1 MKGILKYV
9 RWLWSHS
16 VGARGAILVNILL
29 GSLTVGLNLLFI
41 FLCKRLVDIATG
53 VEAGSLGMYTAVIL
67 SVVVLRLVVNAV
79 NVRVENLTNSK
90 MNFIIRKDLYSNL
103 LYAEWLGKEKR
114 HTGDTVNRLESDVST
129 VTNVIVS
136 DVPQI
141 FTTVVQL
148 LAALVFLCTMEW
160 RLAALLVLI
169 TPIFILFSRIFVRR
183 LREMTRGIR
192 ETESEVQ
199 SHLQESLQHRMVIQ
213 SMENEGRMEDRLD
226 DLQDREYGQI
236 KERTRFNIIART
248 MVGAAF
254 SFGYIAAFLWGVYGI
269 SEGAL
274 TFGIMTA
281 FLQLVG
287 QVQRP
292 LVNLTRQIPSLIYST
307 TSIDRLMEMEDA
319 PKEVAGHPV
328 KLAGPA
334 GIRVEDLDYRYPDGQ
349 RMILRGL
356 TFDFPPLSRTAIVG
370 ETGSGKSTLIRLML
384 ALLKP
389 VNGRVVLYDGTQE
402 VPASAATRCNL
413 VYVPQGNTLF
423 SGSVRENLRMGNPE
437 ATEEEMKAALETAV
451 ADFVFSLPDGMDTR
465 CGEGGAGLSEGQ
477 AQRIAIARGLLRP
490 GSILLLDEFSSSLDP
505 ETEQRLM
512 DNLTKK
518 AAGKTMI
525 FITHR
530 ERIAQLCER
539 DLHYPPRKDRA
550 AVRADLPDRPA
561 ALINVPP
568 SFSHCAA
575 RRRRAGC

>member
-16 VGARGAILVNILL
+16 VGARASILVNILL
-29 GSLTVGLNLLFI
+29 GTLTVGLNLLFI

-53 VEAGSLGMYTAVIL
+53 VVAGSLGEYTVFVLA
-67 SVVVLRLVVNAV
+67 VVVLRLVVSTI

-90 MNFIIRKDLYSNL
+90 MNFIIRKGLYSNL

-129 VTNVIVS
+129 VTNVIAS
-136 DVPQI
+136 DFPQI
-141 FTTVVQL
+141 FTTLVQL
-148 LAALVFLCTMEW
+148 VAAIVFLCTMEW

-169 TPIFILFSRIFVRR
+169 TPLFILFSRIFVRR

-236 KERTRFNIIART
+236 KERTRFNVIARS

-269 SEGAL
+269 SKGTL
-274 TFGIMTA
+274 TYGVMTA

-292 LVNLTRQIPSLIYST
+292 LVNLTRQIPGLIYSS

-319 PKEVAGHPV
+319 PKEVAGDPV
-328 KLAGPA
+328 RLAGPA
-334 GIRVEDLDYRYPDGQ
+334 GIRVENLDYRYPDGK
-349 RMILRGL
+349 RMILKDL

-370 ETGSGKSTLIRLML
+370 ETGAGKSTLIRLML

-389 VNGRVVLYDGTQE
+389 VGGRVVLYDEAQE
-402 VPASAATRCNL
+402 TPASAATRCNL

-423 SGSVRENLRMGNPE
+423 SGSVRENLLMGKPD

-451 ADFVFSLPDGMDTR
+451 ADFVYSLPDGLETR
-465 CGEGGAGLSEGQ
+465 CGEGGSGLSEGQ
-477 AQRIAIARGLLRP
+477 SQRIAIARGLLRP

-505 ETEQRLM
+505 ETEQKLM

-539 DLHYPPRKDRA
+539 TCRIDRLA
-550 AVRADLPDRPA
+550 
-561 ALINVPP
+561 
-568 SFSHCAA
+568 
-575 RRRRAGC
+575 

>member
-1 MKGILKYV
+1 MKEILKYT

-53 VEAGSLGMYTAVIL
+53 VEAGSLGPYTVFVL
-67 SVVVLRLVVNAV
+67 SVVVLRLVVATI

-90 MNFIIRKDLYSNL
+90 MNFIIRKGLYSNL

-136 DVPQI
+136 DFPQI
-141 FTTVVQL
+141 FTTLVQL
-148 LAALVFLCTMEW
+148 VAAIVFLCTMEW

-169 TPIFILFSRIFVRR
+169 TPLFILFSRIFVRR

-236 KERTRFNIIART
+236 KERTRFNVIARS

-269 SEGAL
+269 SKGTL
-274 TFGIMTA
+274 TYGVMTA

-292 LVNLTRQIPSLIYST
+292 LVNLTRQIPSLIYSS

-319 PKEVAGHPV
+319 PKVVAGDPV
-328 KLAGPA
+328 RLAGPA
-334 GIRVEDLDYRYPDGQ
+334 GIRVENLDYRYPDGK
-349 RMILRGL
+349 RMILKDL

-370 ETGSGKSTLIRLML
+370 ETGVGKSTLIRLML

-389 VNGRVVLYDGTQE
+389 VGGRVVLYDKAQE
-402 VPASAATRCNL
+402 VSASAATRCNL

-423 SGSVRENLRMGNPE
+423 SGSVRENLRMGNPD
-437 ATEEEMKAALETAV
+437 ATEDEMKAALETAV
-451 ADFVFSLPDGMDTR
+451 ADFVFSLPDGLDTR
-465 CGEGGAGLSEGQ
+465 CGEGGSGLSEGQ
-477 AQRIAIARGLLRP
+477 SQRIAIARGLLRP

-505 ETEQRLM
+505 ETEQKLM

-539 DLHYPPRKDRA
+539 TCRIDR
-550 AVRADLPDRPA
+550 LP
-561 ALINVPP
+561 
-568 SFSHCAA
+568 
-575 RRRRAGC
+575 

>member
-1 MKGILKYV
+1 MKGILKYF

-16 VGARGAILVNILL
+16 VGARGAVLVNILL
-29 GSLTVGLNLLFI
+29 GTVNVGLNLFFI

-53 VEAGSLGMYTAVIL
+53 TLTGSLGLYTGLVLVVIC
-67 SVVVLRLVVNAV
+67 LRLVVAAV

-90 MNFIIRKDLYSNL
+90 MNFIIRKGLYSNL
-103 LYAEWLGKEKR
+103 LYAEWLGKERR
-114 HTGDTVNRLESDVST
+114 HSGDTVNRLESDVST
-129 VTNVIVS
+129 VTNVICA

-141 FTTVVQL
+141 FTTLVQMV
-148 LAALVFLCTMEW
+148 AALGFLCTMEW
-160 RLAALLVLI
+160 RLALLLVLI
-169 TPIFILFSRIFVRR
+169 TPLFILFSRVFVRR

-192 ETESEVQ
+192 ETESQVQ

-236 KERTRFNIIART
+236 KVRTRFNIFART
-248 MVGAAF
+248 MVSAAF

-269 SEGAL
+269 SKGTL
-274 TFGIMTA
+274 TFGVMTA

-292 LVNLTRQIPSLIYST
+292 LVNLTRQIPSLVYST
-307 TSIDRLMEMEDA
+307 TSIDRLMELEDA
-319 PKEVAGHPV
+319 PKEDAGESV

-334 GIRVEDLDYRYPDGQ
+334 GIRIEGVDYRYPDGK
-349 RMILRGL
+349 RMILKDL
-356 TFDFPPLSRTAIVG
+356 TFDFPPMSRTAIVG

-389 VNGRVVLYDGTQE
+389 LAGRVVLYDGAQE
-402 VPASAATRCNL
+402 VTASAATRCNL

-423 SGSVRENLRMGNPE
+423 SGSIRENLLMGNPE
-437 ATEEEMKAALETAV
+437 ATEEQMHSALETAV
-451 ADFVFSLPDGMDTR
+451 ADFVYTLPEGMETR
-465 CGEGGAGLSEGQ
+465 CGEGGSGLSEGQ

-505 ETEQRLM
+505 ETEAKLM

-530 ERIAQLCER
+530 ERIAQCCEKTCR
-539 DLHYPPRKDRA
+539 IERLA
-550 AVRADLPDRPA
+550 
-561 ALINVPP
+561 
-568 SFSHCAA
+568 
-575 RRRRAGC
+575 

>member
-1 MKGILKYV
+1 MKEILKYT

-53 VEAGSLGMYTAVIL
+53 VETGSLGPYTVFVL
-67 SVVVLRLVVNAV
+67 SVVVLRLAV
-79 NVRVENLTNSK
+79 STINVRVENLTNSK
-90 MNFIIRKDLYSNL
+90 MNFIIRKGLYSNL

-136 DVPQI
+136 DFPQI
-141 FTTVVQL
+141 FTTLVQL
-148 LAALVFLCTMEW
+148 VAAIVFLCTMEW

-169 TPIFILFSRIFVRR
+169 TPLFILFSRIFVRR

-236 KERTRFNIIART
+236 KERTRFNVIARS

-269 SEGAL
+269 SKGTL
-274 TFGIMTA
+274 TYGVMTA

-292 LVNLTRQIPSLIYST
+292 LVNLTRQIPSLIYSS

-319 PKEVAGHPV
+319 PKVVAGDPV
-328 KLAGPA
+328 RLAGPA
-334 GIRVEDLDYRYPDGQ
+334 GIRVENLDYRYPDGK
-349 RMILRGL
+349 RMILKDL

-370 ETGSGKSTLIRLML
+370 ETGAGKSTLIRLML

-389 VNGRVVLYDGTQE
+389 VSGRVALYDEAQE

-423 SGSVRENLRMGNPE
+423 SGSVRENLRMGNPD
-437 ATEEEMKAALETAV
+437 ATEDEMKAALETAV
-451 ADFVFSLPDGMDTR
+451 ADFVFSLPDGLDTR
-465 CGEGGAGLSEGQ
+465 CGEGGSGLSEGQ
-477 AQRIAIARGLLRP
+477 SQRIAIARGLLRP

-505 ETEQRLM
+505 ETEQKLM

-539 DLHYPPRKDRA
+539 TCRIDR
-550 AVRADLPDRPA
+550 LP
-561 ALINVPP
+561 
-568 SFSHCAA
+568 
-575 RRRRAGC
+575 

>member
-16 VGARGAILVNILL
+16 VGARGAVLVNILL
-29 GSLTVGLNLLFI
+29 GSLSVGLNLLFI

-53 VEAGSLGMYTAVIL
+53 VLPDSLSLYTAFVL
-67 SVVVLRLVVNAV
+67 VVVVLRLVVTAL

-114 HTGDTVNRLESDVST
+114 HTGDTVNRLETDVST
-129 VTNVIVS
+129 VTSVICS
-136 DVPQI
+136 DFPQI
-141 FTTVVQL
+141 FTTLIQL
-148 LAALVFLCTMEW
+148 VAAVVFLCTLEW

-169 TPIFILFSRIFVRR
+169 TPLFIVFSRIFIHR

-192 ETESEVQ
+192 ETESQVQ

-248 MVGAAF
+248 MVSAAF
-254 SFGYIAAFLWGVYGI
+254 SLGYIAAFLWGVYGI
-269 SEGAL
+269 SKGAI
-274 TFGIMTA
+274 TFGVMTA

-292 LVNLTRQIPSLIYST
+292 LVNLARQIPSFIYST

-319 PKEVAGHPV
+319 PKEVAGDPV
-328 KLAGPA
+328 KLA
-334 GIRVEDLDYRYPDGQ
+334 GIRVEDLYYRYPDGQ
-349 RMILRGL
+349 RMILQGL

-389 VNGRVVLYDGTQE
+389 VDGRVVLYDGTQE

-539 DLHYPPRKDRA
+539 TCRIDR
-550 AVRADLPDRPA
+550 LP
-561 ALINVPP
+561 
-568 SFSHCAA
+568 
-575 RRRRAGC
+575 

>member
-1 MKGILKYV
+1 MKEILKYT

-53 VEAGSLGMYTAVIL
+53 VETGSLGPYTVFVL
-67 SVVVLRLVVNAV
+67 SVVVLRLAV
-79 NVRVENLTNSK
+79 STINVRVENLTNSK
-90 MNFIIRKDLYSNL
+90 MNFIIRKGLYSNL

-136 DVPQI
+136 DFPQI
-141 FTTVVQL
+141 FTTLVQL
-148 LAALVFLCTMEW
+148 VAAIVFLCTMEW

-169 TPIFILFSRIFVRR
+169 TPLFILFSRIFVRR

-236 KERTRFNIIART
+236 KERTRFNVIARS

-269 SEGAL
+269 SKGTL
-274 TFGIMTA
+274 TYGVMTA

-292 LVNLTRQIPSLIYST
+292 LVNLTRQIPSLIYSS

-319 PKEVAGHPV
+319 PKVVAGDPV
-328 KLAGPA
+328 RLAGPA
-334 GIRVEDLDYRYPDGQ
+334 GIRVENLDYRYPDGK
-349 RMILRGL
+349 RMILKDL

-370 ETGSGKSTLIRLML
+370 ETGVGKSTLIRLML

-389 VNGRVVLYDGTQE
+389 VGGRVVLYDKAQE
-402 VPASAATRCNL
+402 VSASAATRCNL

-423 SGSVRENLRMGNPE
+423 SGSVRENLRMGNPD
-437 ATEEEMKAALETAV
+437 ATEDEMKAALETAV
-451 ADFVFSLPDGMDTR
+451 ADFVFSLPDGLETR
-465 CGEGGAGLSEGQ
+465 CGEGGSGLSEGQ
-477 AQRIAIARGLLRP
+477 SQRIAIARGLLRP

-505 ETEQRLM
+505 ETEQKLM

-539 DLHYPPRKDRA
+539 TCRIDR
-550 AVRADLPDRPA
+550 LP
-561 ALINVPP
+561 
-568 SFSHCAA
+568 
-575 RRRRAGC
+575 

>member
-1 MKGILKYV
+1 MKEILKYF

-16 VGARGAILVNILL
+16 VGARWAVLANILL
-29 GSLTVGLNLLFI
+29 GSLNVGLNLFFI

-53 VEAGSLGMYTAVIL
+53 AATGSLGFYTAIVLAVVIL
-67 SVVVLRLVVNAV
+67 RLLVSAV
-79 NVRVENLTNSK
+79 NLRVENLTNSK
-90 MNFIIRKDLYSNL
+90 MNFIIRRGLYSNI
-103 LYAEWLGKEKR
+103 LYSEWLGKEKR

-129 VTNVIVS
+129 VTNVICS

-141 FTTVVQL
+141 FTTVIQL
-148 LAALVFLCTMEW
+148 LAAVVFLCTMEW

-169 TPIFILFSRIFVRR
+169 TPLFILFSRVFIRR

-226 DLQDREYGQI
+226 GLQDREYGQI

-269 SEGAL
+269 FKGSL
-274 TFGIMTA
+274 TFGVMTA

-292 LVNLTRQIPSLIYST
+292 LVNLSRQIPSFVYST
-307 TSIDRLMEMEDA
+307 TSIDRLMELEDA
-319 PKEVAGHPV
+319 PKEEAGDPV
-328 KLAGPA
+328 KLAGAA
-334 GIRVEDLDYRYPDGQ
+334 GIRVEHLHYCYPDGH
-349 RMILRGL
+349 RMVLKDL

-389 VNGRVVLYDGTQE
+389 VKGRVLLYDDTRE

-423 SGSVRENLRMGNPE
+423 SGSVRENLLMGNPD
-437 ATEEEMKAALETAV
+437 ATEEEMRAALETAV
-451 ADFVFSLPDGMDTR
+451 ADFVYTLPEGMETR
-465 CGEGGAGLSEGQ
+465 CGEGGTGLSEGQ

-505 ETEQRLM
+505 ETEAKLM

-530 ERIAQLCER
+530 ERIAQFCER
-539 DLHYPPRKDRA
+539 TCRIDRLA
-550 AVRADLPDRPA
+550 
-561 ALINVPP
+561 
-568 SFSHCAA
+568 
-575 RRRRAGC
+575 

>member
-16 VGARGAILVNILL
+16 VGARASILVNILL
-29 GSLTVGLNLLFI
+29 GTLTVGLNLLFI

-53 VEAGSLGMYTAVIL
+53 VVAGSLGEYTVFVLA
-67 SVVVLRLVVNAV
+67 VVVLRLVVSTI

-90 MNFIIRKDLYSNL
+90 MNFIIRKGLYSNL

-129 VTNVIVS
+129 VTNVIAS
-136 DVPQI
+136 DFPQI
-141 FTTVVQL
+141 FTTLVQL
-148 LAALVFLCTMEW
+148 VAAIVFLCTMEW

-169 TPIFILFSRIFVRR
+169 TPLFILFSRIFVRR

-236 KERTRFNIIART
+236 KERTRFNVIARS

-269 SEGAL
+269 SKGTL
-274 TFGIMTA
+274 TYGVMTA

-292 LVNLTRQIPSLIYST
+292 LVNLTRQIPGLIYSS

-319 PKEVAGHPV
+319 PKEVAGDPV
-328 KLAGPA
+328 RLAGPA
-334 GIRVEDLDYRYPDGQ
+334 GIRVENLDYRYPDGK
-349 RMILRGL
+349 RMILKDL

-370 ETGSGKSTLIRLML
+370 ETGVGKSTLIRLML

-389 VNGRVVLYDGTQE
+389 VGGRVVLYDKAQE
-402 VPASAATRCNL
+402 VSASAATRCNL

-423 SGSVRENLRMGNPE
+423 SGSVRENLRMGNPD
-437 ATEEEMKAALETAV
+437 ATEDEMKAALETAV
-451 ADFVFSLPDGMDTR
+451 ADFVFSLPDGLDTR
-465 CGEGGAGLSEGQ
+465 CGEGGSGLSEGQ
-477 AQRIAIARGLLRP
+477 SQRIAIARGLLRP

-505 ETEQRLM
+505 ETEQKLM

-539 DLHYPPRKDRA
+539 TCRIDR
-550 AVRADLPDRPA
+550 LP
-561 ALINVPP
+561 
-568 SFSHCAA
+568 
-575 RRRRAGC
+575 

>member
-16 VGARGAILVNILL
+16 VGARGAILLNILL
-29 GSLTVGLNLLFI
+29 GSVNVGLNLLFI

-53 VEAGSLGMYTAVIL
+53 VVTGSLGLYTAVIL
-67 SVVVLRLVVNAV
+67 SVVVIRLLVSAV

-129 VTNVIVS
+129 VTDVIVS

-148 LAALVFLCTMEW
+148 VAALVFLCTMEW

-169 TPIFILFSRIFVRR
+169 TPLFILFSRVFIRR

-248 MVGAAF
+248 MMGAAF

-269 SEGAL
+269 SSGAL
-274 TFGIMTA
+274 TFGVMTA

-319 PKEVAGHPV
+319 PKEVAGDPV
-328 KLAGPA
+328 KLAGAA
-334 GIRVEDLDYRYPDGQ
+334 GIRVENLDYRYPDGK
-349 RMILRGL
+349 RMILKDL

-389 VNGRVVLYDGTQE
+389 VGGRVVLYDGTQE
-402 VPASAATRCNL
+402 VPASSATRCNL

-423 SGSVRENLRMGNPE
+423 SGSVRENLLMGNPD
-437 ATEEEMKAALETAV
+437 ATDDEMKAALETAV
-451 ADFVFSLPDGMDTR
+451 ADFVFSLPDGMETR
-465 CGEGGAGLSEGQ
+465 CGEGGSGLSEGQ
-477 AQRIAIARGLLRP
+477 SQRIAIARGLLRP

-505 ETEQRLM
+505 ETEQKLM

-539 DLHYPPRKDRA
+539 TCRIDR
-550 AVRADLPDRPA
+550 L
-561 ALINVPP
+561 
-568 SFSHCAA
+568 S
-575 RRRRAGC
+575 

>member
-1 MKGILKYV
+1 MKEILKYF

-16 VGARGAILVNILL
+16 VGARGAVLVNIVL
-29 GSLTVGLNLLFI
+29 GSLNVALNLFFI

-53 VEAGSLGMYTAVIL
+53 AASGSLGVYTAVVIG
-67 SVVVLRLVVNAV
+67 VVILRLVVSAV

-90 MNFIIRKDLYSNL
+90 MNFIIRKGLYSNL
-103 LYAEWLGKEKR
+103 LYAEWLGKERR
-114 HTGDTVNRLESDVST
+114 HTGDTVNRLETDVST
-129 VTNVIVS
+129 VTNVICS

-141 FTTVVQL
+141 FTTLFQL
-148 LAALVFLCTMEW
+148 VAAACFLCTLDW
-160 RLAALLVLI
+160 RLAALLVLV
-169 TPIFILFSRIFVRR
+169 TPLFILFSRVFVRR

-192 ETESEVQ
+192 ETESQVQ

-213 SMENEGRMEDRLD
+213 SMENEGRMEGRLD

-248 MVGAAF
+248 IVSAAF

-269 SEGAL
+269 SKGSI
-274 TFGIMTA
+274 TFGVMTA

-292 LVNLTRQIPSLIYST
+292 VVNLTRQVPSFIYSS
-307 TSIDRLMEMEDA
+307 TSIDRLMELEDA
-319 PKEVAGHPV
+319 PKEETGESV

-334 GIRVEDLDYRYPDGQ
+334 GIRVEGLGYRYPDGH
-349 RMILRGL
+349 RMILKDL
-356 TFDFPPLSRTAIVG
+356 SFDFPPLSRTAIVG
-370 ETGSGKSTLIRLML
+370 ETGAGKSTLIRLML

-389 VNGRVVLYDGTQE
+389 VDGKVVLYDDSQE

-423 SGSVRENLRMGNPE
+423 SGTVRENLLMGDPE
-437 ATEEEMKAALETAV
+437 ATEDRMKAALETAV
-451 ADFVFSLPDGMDTR
+451 AGFVFDLPEGMDTR

-505 ETEQRLM
+505 ETEEKLM
-512 DNLTKK
+512 GNLMQK

-530 ERIAQLCER
+530 ERIAQLCGHICR
-539 DLHYPPRKDRA
+539 IDRLA
-550 AVRADLPDRPA
+550 
-561 ALINVPP
+561 
-568 SFSHCAA
+568 
-575 RRRRAGC
+575 

>member
-1 MKGILKYV
+1 MKEILKYT

-53 VEAGSLGMYTAVIL
+53 VEAGSLGPYTVFVL
-67 SVVVLRLVVNAV
+67 SVVVLRLVVATI

-90 MNFIIRKDLYSNL
+90 MNFIIRKGLYSNL

-136 DVPQI
+136 DFPQI
-141 FTTVVQL
+141 FTTLVQL
-148 LAALVFLCTMEW
+148 VAAIVFLCTMEW

-169 TPIFILFSRIFVRR
+169 TPLFILFSRIFVRR

-236 KERTRFNIIART
+236 KERTRFNVIARS

-269 SEGAL
+269 SKGTL
-274 TFGIMTA
+274 TYGVMTA

-292 LVNLTRQIPSLIYST
+292 LVNLTRQIPSLIYSS

-319 PKEVAGHPV
+319 PKVVAGDPV
-328 KLAGPA
+328 RLAGPA
-334 GIRVEDLDYRYPDGQ
+334 GIRVENLDYRYPDGK
-349 RMILRGL
+349 RMILKDL

-370 ETGSGKSTLIRLML
+370 ETGVGKSTLIRLML

-389 VNGRVVLYDGTQE
+389 VGGRVVLYDEAQE
-402 VPASAATRCNL
+402 VSASAATRCNL

-423 SGSVRENLRMGNPE
+423 SGSVRENLRMGNPD
-437 ATEEEMKAALETAV
+437 ATEDEMKAALETAV
-451 ADFVFSLPDGMDTR
+451 ADFVFSLPDGLDTR
-465 CGEGGAGLSEGQ
+465 CGEGGSGLSEGQ
-477 AQRIAIARGLLRP
+477 SQRIAIARGLLRP

-505 ETEQRLM
+505 ETEQKLM

-539 DLHYPPRKDRA
+539 TCRIDRM
-550 AVRADLPDRPA
+550 P
-561 ALINVPP
+561 
-568 SFSHCAA
+568 
-575 RRRRAGC
+575 

>member
-1 MKGILKYV
+1 MKEILKYT

-53 VEAGSLGMYTAVIL
+53 VEAGSLGPYTVFVL
-67 SVVVLRLVVNAV
+67 SVVVLRLAV
-79 NVRVENLTNSK
+79 STINVRVENLTNSK
-90 MNFIIRKDLYSNL
+90 MNFIIRKGLYSNL

-136 DVPQI
+136 DFPQI
-141 FTTVVQL
+141 FTTLVQL
-148 LAALVFLCTMEW
+148 VAAIVFLCTMEW

-169 TPIFILFSRIFVRR
+169 TPLFILFSRIFVRR

-236 KERTRFNIIART
+236 KERTRFNVIARS

-269 SEGAL
+269 SKGTL
-274 TFGIMTA
+274 TYGVMTA

-292 LVNLTRQIPSLIYST
+292 LVNLTRQIPSLIYSS

-319 PKEVAGHPV
+319 PKVVAGDPV
-328 KLAGPA
+328 RLAGPA
-334 GIRVEDLDYRYPDGQ
+334 GIRVENLDYRYPDGK
-349 RMILRGL
+349 RMILKDL

-370 ETGSGKSTLIRLML
+370 ETGVGKSTLIRLML

-389 VNGRVVLYDGTQE
+389 VGGRVVLYDKAQE
-402 VPASAATRCNL
+402 VSASAATRCNL

-423 SGSVRENLRMGNPE
+423 SGSVRENLRMGNPD
-437 ATEEEMKAALETAV
+437 ATEDEMKAALETAV
-451 ADFVFSLPDGMDTR
+451 ADFVFSLPDGLDTR
-465 CGEGGAGLSEGQ
+465 CGEGGSGLSEGQ
-477 AQRIAIARGLLRP
+477 SQRIAIARGLLRP

-505 ETEQRLM
+505 ETEQKLM

-539 DLHYPPRKDRA
+539 TCRIDR
-550 AVRADLPDRPA
+550 L
-561 ALINVPP
+561 
-568 SFSHCAA
+568 S
-575 RRRRAGC
+575 

>member
-1 MKGILKYV
+1 MKEILKYT

-53 VEAGSLGMYTAVIL
+53 VETGSLGPYTVFVL
-67 SVVVLRLVVNAV
+67 SVVVLRLAV
-79 NVRVENLTNSK
+79 STINVRVENLTNSK
-90 MNFIIRKDLYSNL
+90 MNFIIRKGLYSNL

-136 DVPQI
+136 DFPQI
-141 FTTVVQL
+141 FTTLVQL
-148 LAALVFLCTMEW
+148 VAAIVFLCTMEW

-169 TPIFILFSRIFVRR
+169 TPLFILFSRIFVRR

-236 KERTRFNIIART
+236 KERTRFNVIARS

-269 SEGAL
+269 SKGTL
-274 TFGIMTA
+274 TYGVMTA

-292 LVNLTRQIPSLIYST
+292 LVNLTRQIPGLIYSS

-319 PKEVAGHPV
+319 PKVVAGDSV
-328 KLAGPA
+328 RLAGPA
-334 GIRVEDLDYRYPDGQ
+334 GIRVENLDYRYPDGK
-349 RMILRGL
+349 RMILKDL

-370 ETGSGKSTLIRLML
+370 ETGVGKSTLIRLML

-389 VNGRVVLYDGTQE
+389 VGGRVALYDEAQE

-423 SGSVRENLRMGNPE
+423 SGSVRENLRMGNPD
-437 ATEEEMKAALETAV
+437 ATEDEMKAALETAV
-451 ADFVFSLPDGMDTR
+451 ADFVFSLPDGLETR
-465 CGEGGAGLSEGQ
+465 CGEGGSGLSEGQ
-477 AQRIAIARGLLRP
+477 SQRIAIARGLLRP

-505 ETEQRLM
+505 ETEQKLM

-539 DLHYPPRKDRA
+539 TCRIDRM
-550 AVRADLPDRPA
+550 P
-561 ALINVPP
+561 
-568 SFSHCAA
+568 
-575 RRRRAGC
+575 

>member
-16 VGARGAILVNILL
+16 VGARASILVNILL
-29 GSLTVGLNLLFI
+29 GTLTVGLNLLFI

-53 VEAGSLGMYTAVIL
+53 VVAGSLGEYTVFVVT
-67 SVVVLRLVVNAV
+67 VVVLRLVVSTI

-90 MNFIIRKDLYSNL
+90 MNFIIRKGLYSNL

-129 VTNVIVS
+129 VTNVIAS
-136 DVPQI
+136 DFPQI
-141 FTTVVQL
+141 FTTLVQL
-148 LAALVFLCTMEW
+148 VAAIVFLCTMEW

-169 TPIFILFSRIFVRR
+169 TPLFILFSRIFVRR

-236 KERTRFNIIART
+236 KERTRFNVIARS

-269 SEGAL
+269 SKGTL
-274 TFGIMTA
+274 TYGVMTA

-292 LVNLTRQIPSLIYST
+292 LVNLTRQIPGLIYSS

-319 PKEVAGHPV
+319 PKEVAGDPV
-328 KLAGPA
+328 RLAGPA
-334 GIRVEDLDYRYPDGQ
+334 GIRVENLDYRYPDGK
-349 RMILRGL
+349 RMILKDL

-370 ETGSGKSTLIRLML
+370 ETGAGKSTLIRLML

-389 VNGRVVLYDGTQE
+389 VGGRVVLYDEAQE
-402 VPASAATRCNL
+402 TPASAATRCNL

-423 SGSVRENLRMGNPE
+423 SGSVRENLLMGKPD
-437 ATEEEMKAALETAV
+437 ATEDEMKAALETAV
-451 ADFVFSLPDGMDTR
+451 ADFVYSLPDGLETR
-465 CGEGGAGLSEGQ
+465 CGEGGSGLSEGQ
-477 AQRIAIARGLLRP
+477 SQRIAIARGLLRP

-505 ETEQRLM
+505 ETEQKLM

-539 DLHYPPRKDRA
+539 TCRIDR
-550 AVRADLPDRPA
+550 L
-561 ALINVPP
+561 
-568 SFSHCAA
+568 S
-575 RRRRAGC
+575 

>member
-1 MKGILKYV
+1 MKGILKYL

-16 VGARGAILVNILL
+16 VGARGAVLVNIFL
-29 GSLTVGLNLLFI
+29 GWLNVALNLFFI

-53 VEAGSLGMYTAVIL
+53 AATGSLTMYTGIVLA
-67 SVVVLRLVVNAV
+67 VVVLRLAVAAV
-79 NVRVENLTNSK
+79 NLRLENLTNSK
-90 MNFIIRKDLYSNL
+90 MNFIIRKGLYSNL

-114 HTGDTVNRLESDVST
+114 HTGDMVNRLETDVST
-129 VTNVIVS
+129 VTGVICS

-141 FTTVVQL
+141 FTTLFQL
-148 LAALVFLCTMEW
+148 VAAASFLCTMDW

-169 TPIFILFSRIFVRR
+169 TPLFILFSRVFIRR
-183 LREMTRGIR
+183 LREMTKGIR
-192 ETESEVQ
+192 ETESQVQ

-213 SMENEGRMEDRLD
+213 SMENESRMEGRLD

-248 MVGAAF
+248 MIGAAF

-269 SEGAL
+269 SKGSI
-274 TFGIMTA
+274 TFGVMTA

-292 LVNLTRQIPSLIYST
+292 VVNLTRQIPSFVYST
-307 TSIDRLMEMEDA
+307 TSIDRLMELEDA
-319 PKEVAGHPV
+319 PKEESGESV
-328 KLAGPA
+328 KFDGTA
-334 GIRVEDLDYRYPDGQ
+334 GIRVEGLGYQYPDGH
-349 RMILRGL
+349 RMILKDL

-370 ETGSGKSTLIRLML
+370 ETGAGKSTLIRLML

-389 VNGRVVLYDGTQE
+389 VAGKVVLYDGSQE

-423 SGSVRENLRMGNPE
+423 SGTVRENLLMGDPE
-437 ATEEEMKAALETAV
+437 ATEEEMKAALETAE
-451 ADFVFSLPDGMDTR
+451 AGFVFDFPEGMDTR

-505 ETEQRLM
+505 ETEAKLM
-512 DNLTKK
+512 DNLTQK

-530 ERIAQLCER
+530 EKIAQHCER
-539 DLHYPPRKDRA
+539 TCRIDRLA
-550 AVRADLPDRPA
+550 
-561 ALINVPP
+561 
-568 SFSHCAA
+568 
-575 RRRRAGC
+575 

>member
-1 MKGILKYV
+1 MKDILKYF

-16 VGARGAILVNILL
+16 VGARGAVLANILL
-29 GSLTVGLNLLFI
+29 GSLNVGLNLFFI

-53 VEAGSLGMYTAVIL
+53 AASGSLGWYTATVL
-67 SVVVLRLVVNAV
+67 VVVLLRLVVSAV

-90 MNFIIRKDLYSNL
+90 MNFIIRKGLYSSL
-103 LYAEWLGKEKR
+103 LYAEWLGKERR
-114 HTGDTVNRLESDVST
+114 HTGDTVNRLERDVST
-129 VTNVIVS
+129 VTDVICS

-141 FTTVVQL
+141 FTTVVQMV
-148 LAALVFLCTMEW
+148 AAIVFLCTMEW

-169 TPIFILFSRIFVRR
+169 TPLFILFSRIFVRR

-226 DLQDREYGQI
+226 GLQDREYGQI

-248 MVGAAF
+248 MVSAAF
-254 SFGYIAAFLWGVYGI
+254 SLGYIAAFLWGVYGI
-269 SEGAL
+269 SKGSI
-274 TFGIMTA
+274 TFGVMTA

-292 LVNLTRQIPSLIYST
+292 LVSLSRQIPSFVYST
-307 TSIDRLMEMEDA
+307 TSIDRLMELEDA
-319 PKEVAGHPV
+319 PKEMAGEPV
-328 KLAGPA
+328 KLAGAA
-334 GIRVEDLDYRYPDGQ
+334 GIRVEGLGYRYPDGH
-349 RMILRGL
+349 RMILKDL
-356 TFDFPPLSRTAIVG
+356 TFDFPPLTRTAIVG
-370 ETGSGKSTLIRLML
+370 ETGAGKSTLIRLML

-389 VNGRVVLYDGTQE
+389 VDGRVVLYDGEQE
-402 VPASAATRCNL
+402 VPASPATRCNL

-423 SGSVRENLRMGNPE
+423 SGTVRDNLLMGDPE
-437 ATEEEMKAALETAV
+437 ASEDRMREVLETAV
-451 ADFVFSLPDGMDTR
+451 ADFVFSLPDGLDTL

-505 ETEQRLM
+505 ETEEKLM

-530 ERIAQLCER
+530 EKIAQCCER
-539 DLHYPPRKDRA
+539 TCRIDRLA
-550 AVRADLPDRPA
+550 
-561 ALINVPP
+561 
-568 SFSHCAA
+568 
-575 RRRRAGC
+575 

>member
-1 MKGILKYV
+1 MKGILKYT

-16 VGARGAILVNILL
+16 VGARGAVLVNILL
-29 GSLTVGLNLLFI
+29 GTLNVGLNLLFI
-41 FLCKRLVDIATG
+41 YLCKRLVDIATG
-53 VEAGSLGMYTAVIL
+53 TVSGSLGIYTAVVL
-67 SVVVLRLVVNAV
+67 SVVVLRLVVSAV

-90 MNFIIRKDLYSNL
+90 MNFIIRKGLYSNL

-141 FTTVVQL
+141 FTTVIQMV
-148 LAALVFLCTMEW
+148 AAVVFLCTMDW

-169 TPIFILFSRIFVRR
+169 TPLFLVFSKFFVHR

-192 ETESEVQ
+192 ETESQVQ

-213 SMENEGRMEDRLD
+213 SMENEGRMEGRLD
-226 DLQDREYGQI
+226 DLQDREFDQI
-236 KERTRFNIIART
+236 KARTRFNIFART
-248 MVGAAF
+248 MVSAAF
-254 SFGYIAAFLWGVYGI
+254 SFGYIAAFLWGVFGI
-269 SEGAL
+269 SRGAI
-274 TFGIMTA
+274 TFGVMTA

-292 LVNLTRQIPSLIYST
+292 VVNLTRQIPSFIYST
-307 TSIDRLMEMEDA
+307 TSIDRLMELEDA
-319 PKEVAGHPV
+319 PKETAGDPV
-328 KLAGPA
+328 KLAGAA
-334 GIRVEDLDYRYPDGQ
+334 GIRVEGVAYRYPDGK
-349 RMILRGL
+349 RIILKDL
-356 TFDFPPLSRTAIVG
+356 NFDFPPLSRTAIVG

-389 VNGRVVLYDGTQE
+389 VEGRVVLYDEAQE

-423 SGSVRENLRMGNPE
+423 SGSVRENLLMGDPD
-437 ATEEEMKAALETAV
+437 ATEDEMKAALETAV
-451 ADFVFSLPDGMDTR
+451 ADFVFTLPDGLETR
-465 CGEGGAGLSEGQ
+465 CGEGGSGLSEGQ

-505 ETEQRLM
+505 ETERKLM

-539 DLHYPPRKDRA
+539 TCRIDR
-550 AVRADLPDRPA
+550 L
-561 ALINVPP
+561 
-568 SFSHCAA
+568 S
-575 RRRRAGC
+575 

>member
-16 VGARGAILVNILL
+16 VGARGAVLVNILL
-29 GSLTVGLNLLFI
+29 GSLSVGLNLLFI

-53 VEAGSLGMYTAVIL
+53 VLPDSLSLYTAFVL
-67 SVVVLRLVVNAV
+67 VVVVLRLVVTAL

-114 HTGDTVNRLESDVST
+114 HTGDTVNRLETDVST
-129 VTNVIVS
+129 VTSVICS
-136 DVPQI
+136 DFPQI
-141 FTTVVQL
+141 FTTLIQL
-148 LAALVFLCTMEW
+148 VAAVVFLCTLEW

-169 TPIFILFSRIFVRR
+169 TPLFIVFSRIFIHR

-192 ETESEVQ
+192 ETESQVQ

-248 MVGAAF
+248 MVSAAF
-254 SFGYIAAFLWGVYGI
+254 SLGYIAAFLWGVYGI
-269 SEGAL
+269 SKGAI
-274 TFGIMTA
+274 TFGVMTA

-292 LVNLTRQIPSLIYST
+292 LVNLARQIPSFIYST

-349 RMILRGL
+349 RIILRGL

-389 VNGRVVLYDGTQE
+389 VSGRVVLYDGTQE

-437 ATEEEMKAALETAV
+437 ATEEELKAALETAV

-539 DLHYPPRKDRA
+539 TCRIDR
-550 AVRADLPDRPA
+550 LP
-561 ALINVPP
+561 
-568 SFSHCAA
+568 
-575 RRRRAGC
+575 

>member
-16 VGARGAILVNILL
+16 VGARASILVNILL
-29 GSLTVGLNLLFI
+29 GTLTVGLNLLFI

-53 VEAGSLGMYTAVIL
+53 VVAGSLGEYTVFVLA
-67 SVVVLRLVVNAV
+67 VVVLRLVVSTI

-90 MNFIIRKDLYSNL
+90 MNFIIRKGLYSNL

-129 VTNVIVS
+129 VTNVIAS
-136 DVPQI
+136 DFPQI
-141 FTTVVQL
+141 FTTLVQL
-148 LAALVFLCTMEW
+148 VAAIVFLCTMEW

-169 TPIFILFSRIFVRR
+169 TPLFILFSRIFVRR

-213 SMENEGRMEDRLD
+213 SMENESRMENRLD

-236 KERTRFNIIART
+236 KERTRFNVIARS

-269 SEGAL
+269 SKGTL
-274 TFGIMTA
+274 TYGVMTA

-292 LVNLTRQIPSLIYST
+292 LVNLTRQIPGLIYSS

-319 PKEVAGHPV
+319 PKEVAGDPV
-328 KLAGPA
+328 RLAGPA
-334 GIRVEDLDYRYPDGQ
+334 GIRVENLDYRYPDGK
-349 RMILRGL
+349 RMILKDL

-370 ETGSGKSTLIRLML
+370 ETGAGKSTLIRLML

-389 VNGRVVLYDGTQE
+389 VGGRVVLYDEAQE
-402 VPASAATRCNL
+402 APASAATRCNL

-423 SGSVRENLRMGNPE
+423 SGSVRENLLMGKHD
-437 ATEEEMKAALETAV
+437 ATEDEMKAALETAV
-451 ADFVFSLPDGMDTR
+451 ADFVYSLPNGLETR
-465 CGEGGAGLSEGQ
+465 CGEGGSGLSEGQ
-477 AQRIAIARGLLRP
+477 SQRIAIARGLLRP

-505 ETEQRLM
+505 ETEQKLM

-539 DLHYPPRKDRA
+539 TCRIDR
-550 AVRADLPDRPA
+550 L
-561 ALINVPP
+561 
-568 SFSHCAA
+568 S
-575 RRRRAGC
+575 